1 MSKTKKIAE
10 SFHNSLFEKGFF
22 KTFKMPTKELAEM
35 MAESFKDEVQFGTVT
50 ESYLHKYTTKQLV
63 DMLNKNV
70 ADGGMK
76 DEQSKAILLSFWD
89 SAKKET
95 LKMDLWTKEMPIDEM
110 KSFMLQTFVSMKNSI
125 SKATGDE
132 SLVNLVDDFCAEFEK
147 RVSEKN

>member
-1 MSKTKKIAE
+1 
-10 SFHNSLFEKGFF
+10 
-22 KTFKMPTKELAEM
+22 
-35 MAESFKDEVQFGTVT
+35 
-50 ESYLHKYTTKQLV
+50 
-63 DMLNKNV
+63 
-70 ADGGMK
+70 MK

-132 SLVNLVDDFCAEFEK
+132 DLVNLVDDFCVEFEK